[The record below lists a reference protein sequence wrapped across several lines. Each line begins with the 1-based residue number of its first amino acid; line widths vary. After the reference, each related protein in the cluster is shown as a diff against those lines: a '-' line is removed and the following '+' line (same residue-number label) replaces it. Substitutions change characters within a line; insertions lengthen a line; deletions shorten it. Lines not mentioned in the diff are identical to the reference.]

1 MKMEAM
7 IRMVPVELIIPN
19 RFQPRLSFDEDGLK
33 ELAESIREH
42 GIIQPLV
49 LRRIQ
54 DKYEI
59 IAGERRY
66 KASQM
71 CGMPAVPAIIVYA
84 DDNES
89 AEVAIIENTHRRNLS
104 AIEEAKSYKQLL
116 DRNYLTQDQL
126 AKRLGTSQSNI
137 ANKIR
142 LLSLDDNV
150 QNALNRGEISERHAR
165 TLLRLT
171 DKPKQVELLNLI
183 IKEKWSVKKL
193 EDEVNHILGVYQT
206 PATATG
212 GINVD
217 SRNDI
222 DIDSIE
228 VDAEDLGFDN
238 TESEYVYHG
247 KNTTEQGK
255 DSLLFNN
262 LENEAVSFNTGLGFG
277 GATFKEEVPVEDIEE
292 LDVDDDLFEDDAEGD
307 TPQGGTTYI
316 KPQYLDETSVL
327 NEINNI
333 IKKSREN
340 GLNIEI
346 EEFNFDDMYQYVFR
360 IKKDNDEE

>member
-1 MKMEAM
+1 MKMEAT
-7 IRMVPVELIIPN
+7 IRLVPIESIIPN
-19 RFQPRLSFDEDGLK
+19 RFQPRLTFDEEGLK
-33 ELAESIREH
+33 ELADSIKEH
-42 GIIQPLV
+42 GVIQPLV
-49 LRRIQ
+49 LRRVQ
-54 DKYEI
+54 DKFEI

-71 CGMPAVPAIIVYA
+71 AGMMAVPAIIVAA

-104 AIEEAKSYKQLL
+104 PIEEAKSYKQLL

-142 LLSLDDNV
+142 LLSLDQNV
-150 QNALNRGEISERHAR
+150 QDALNKGEISERHAR

-171 DKPKQVELLNLI
+171 DKVKQVEVLNHI
-183 IKEKWSVKKL
+183 IQEKWSVKKL
-193 EDEVNHILGVYQT
+193 EDEVNHILGVYQNNST
-206 PATATG
+206 LTG

-222 DIDSIE
+222 DIDSVE
-228 VDAEDLGFDN
+228 SFAEDLGYEQNN
-238 TESEYVYHG
+238 TEYVYQG
-247 KNTTEQGK
+247 KNTTDEGK
-255 DSLLFNN
+255 NSLLFNN
-262 LENEAVSFNTGLGFG
+262 LENEAVNFNSGLGFG
-277 GATFKEEVPVEDIEE
+277 GATFKDEEVETLDLDDELYDEDEEEVESTGPKY
-292 LDVDDDLFEDDAEGD
+292 V
-307 TPQGGTTYI
+307 

-327 NEINNI
+327 NELNTIS
-333 IKKSREN
+333 KKVKEN

-346 EEFNFDDMYQYVFR
+346 EEFNFDEMYQYVIR
-360 IKKDNDEE
+360 IKKNNDEE